1 MTATRALPATLRLG
15 TRGSAL
21 ALAQAR
27 LVAGALGEAGVDV
40 EIVTITTKGDVRTDV
55 PLSVIGG
62 RGVFAA
68 ELEQALRAGDVD
80 LAVHSAKDLPST
92 LAPDL
97 ALAAFLPR
105 EDPRDVLISRD
116 GVPLASLR
124 MNAIVGTSSPRR
136 ACQLRALRPD
146 VVLRDIRGNVD
157 TRVRKLDEGQYD
169 AIVLAAAGL
178 RRLGL
183 AQRITEWLDPARMLP
198 SPGQGAIAVEVRADD
213 AATAAALAPLDD
225 ADTRVAVTAERAFLA
240 TLGAGCAAPSAAHAR
255 LVDGALVVEGLI
267 GAESGDVLRDARRG
281 APEDAATLGRAVA
294 EALLANGGAEMLRAA
309 GTRAPDAP

>member
-225 ADTRVAVTAERAFLA
+225 ADTLVAVTAERAFLA